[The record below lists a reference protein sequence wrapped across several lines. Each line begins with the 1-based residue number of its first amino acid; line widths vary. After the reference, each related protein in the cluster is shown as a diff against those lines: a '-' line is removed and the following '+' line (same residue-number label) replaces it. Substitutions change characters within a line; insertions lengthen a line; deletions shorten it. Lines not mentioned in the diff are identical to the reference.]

1 MIDHPTEASCIPNM
15 IKYLFVISVFVLQ
28 HLLGFT
34 QAPTYQGWRLSI
46 YQFADLKA
54 TKDQYSFLCSVVNTG
69 REPVQFDKQNP
80 PNPKLVFELDTL
92 ALPKELKG
100 RRSAICQSLLENKI
114 NLKPGDAVSKIR
126 LTIPMKTIDGQAS
139 NTPKPEPSKSQAKL
153 PSNTDAGFDYVKSCP
168 DLRFDTA
175 YIVERTKQS
184 LTIRYVLRNMGSSTA
199 RLLGDSDAEGDNL
212 AVNVYFN
219 RATKL
224 TRGALLA
231 DGAFI
236 KEGVETQNGL
246 LFPNARLFGEIVVS
260 RKNHSVHTP
269 NIILEVDPFT
279 SIVECSKTNNT
290 FVISDLGE

>member
-1 MIDHPTEASCIPNM
+1 MF
-15 IKYLFVISVFVLQ
+15 KYSLVFSVFILQ

-34 QAPTYQGWRLSI
+34 QAPAYQGWRLSI

-54 TKDQYSFLCSVVNTG
+54 SKDQYSFLCSVVNTG

-80 PNPKLVFELDTL
+80 PNTKLVFELDTF

-100 RRSAICQSLLENKI
+100 RRAAIYQSLLETKI
-114 NLKPGDAVSKIR
+114 NLKPGDAVSKLR
-126 LTIPMKTIDGQAS
+126 LAIPLKPTEPIESTNQPAIT
-139 NTPKPEPSKSQAKL
+139 TPQTKL
-153 PSNTDAGFDYVKSCP
+153 PSDTDSGFDYVRSCP

-175 YIVERTKQS
+175 YIVERTKQT
-184 LTIRYVLRNMGSSTA
+184 LTIRYVLRNQGGSTA

-231 DGAFI
+231 DGSFI

-246 LFPNARLFGEIVVS
+246 LFPNARLHGEIVVS
-260 RKNHSVHTP
+260 RKNQSVHAS

-279 SIVECSKTNNT
+279 SLVECDKTNNT
-290 FVISDLGE
+290 FVILDGGE